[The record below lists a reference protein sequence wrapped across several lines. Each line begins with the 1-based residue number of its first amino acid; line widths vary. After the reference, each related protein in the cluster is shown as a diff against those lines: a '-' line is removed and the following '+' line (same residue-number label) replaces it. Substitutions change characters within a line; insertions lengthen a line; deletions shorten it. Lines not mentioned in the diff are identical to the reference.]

1 MSDPTASEEWR
12 RILNGEIP
20 GLRTF
25 QRILKKIPSEP
36 RCKLCYAPFGK
47 PGIHLGALV
56 FQQARIGGLDD
67 RIELQCIGQAGYRDV
82 VGAGGIEVADA
93 GQEIGGRHDLGIRI
107 EGTDVADQL
116 FVAGADEQ

>member
-20 GLRTF
+20 GLRTV

-47 PGIHLGALV
+47 PGNMIIRV
-56 FQQARIGGLDD
+56 FGGKPSPMNRRL
-67 RIELQCIGQAGYRDV
+67 C
-82 VGAGGIEVADA
+82 
-93 GQEIGGRHDLGIRI
+93 
-107 EGTDVADQL
+107 T
-116 FVAGADEQ
+116 